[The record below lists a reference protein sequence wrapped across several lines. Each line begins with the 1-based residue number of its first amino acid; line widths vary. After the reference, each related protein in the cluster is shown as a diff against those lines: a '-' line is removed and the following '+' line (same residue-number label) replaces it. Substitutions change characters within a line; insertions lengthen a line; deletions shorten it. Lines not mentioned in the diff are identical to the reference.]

1 MKCGNCKGD
10 HPSVADVRACYE
22 HAGKVRSVI
31 LCPTCRTALEHEGQD
46 HSCGT
51 AVHPGQREVR
61 KYGPGSPPPFPAGRY
76 AVEINDVLKFL
87 KVDIPTEGRWKGFT
101 FVKVQASDD
110 LYPVKGALRELALDA
125 IAEDP
130 REAMLRY
137 GREIGRCGHCGRTL
151 TDAESRAYG
160 IGPICRQKV
169 SFVALERD
177 ARIR

>member
-1 MKCGNCKGD
+1 MKCGNCKND

-22 HAGKVRSVI
+22 HAGKPTGVSDVRSAQ
-31 LCPTCRTALEHEGQD
+31 PE
-46 HSCGT
+46 
-51 AVHPGQREVR
+51 QRKREER

-76 AVEINDVLKFL
+76 AVEINGVVKFY
-87 KVDIPTEGRWKGFT
+87 KVDIPTEGRWAGFT

-110 LYPVKGALRELALDA
+110 LYPVKGASREIVLDA

-169 SFVALERD
+169 SFVTAERE
-177 ARIR
+177 ARTR